1 MPNPLRNEGGFT
13 LIELIVI
20 LIIIGLLAAVAIPRY
35 VDLRS
40 EAVKAT
46 SKATLDAARAA
57 ISLNFA
63 SQTLTTGTYSSGL
76 TAGNITTT
84 LEGMMEN
91 VPKYP
96 SGFNWVLVD
105 AGAATRPAKV
115 SATLDGVDVN
125 TL

>member
-1 MPNPLRNEGGFT
+1 MLNPLRNEKGFT
-13 LIELIVI
+13 LIEIVVI
-20 LIIIGLLAAVAIPRY
+20 LIIIGILAAVAIPKY

-40 EAVKAT
+40 EAIKAT

-57 ISLNFA
+57 VSLNFA

-76 TAGNITTT
+76 TSANITAT
-84 LEGMMEN
+84 LEAMMDN

-96 SGFNWVLVD
+96 SGFDWYLVD
-105 AGAATRPAKV
+105 AGGPTKPAKV
-115 SATLDGVDVN
+115 SATLNTVDVT

>member
-1 MPNPLRNEGGFT
+1 MPNPLRNEKGFT
-13 LIELIVI
+13 LIEIVVI
-20 LIIIGLLAAVAIPRY
+20 LIIIGILAAVAIPKY

-40 EAVKAT
+40 EAIKAT

-57 ISLNFA
+57 VSLNFA

-76 TAGNITTT
+76 TTANITST
-84 LEGMMEN
+84 LEAMMDN

-96 SGFNWVLVD
+96 SGFLWYLVD
-105 AGAATRPAKV
+105 AGATTKPAKV
-115 SATLDGVDVN
+115 SATLNAVDVS

>member
-1 MPNPLRNEGGFT
+1 MLNPLRNEKGFT
-13 LIELIVI
+13 LIEIVVI
-20 LIIIGLLAAVAIPRY
+20 LIIIGILAAVAIPKY

-40 EAVKAT
+40 EAIKAT

-57 ISLNFA
+57 VSLNFA

-76 TAGNITTT
+76 TSANITAT
-84 LEGMMEN
+84 LEAMMDT

-96 SGFNWVLVD
+96 SGFDWYLVD
-105 AGAATRPAKV
+105 AGGPTKPAKV
-115 SATLDGVDVN
+115 SATLNAVDVT

>member
-1 MPNPLRNEGGFT
+1 MPNPLRNERGFT

-20 LIIIGLLAAVAIPRY
+20 LIIIGILAAVAIPRY

-57 ISLNFA
+57 ISLDFA
-63 SQTLTTGTYSSGL
+63 SKTLRTGTYSSGL
-76 TAGNITTT
+76 TSDNITTT
-84 LEGMMEN
+84 LEAMMEN

-96 SGFNWVLVD
+96 SGFGWVLVD
-105 AGAATRPAKV
+105 AGGETRPAKV
-115 SATLDGVDVN
+115 SATLNGVDVN

>member
-1 MPNPLRNEGGFT
+1 MLNPLRNEKGFT
-13 LIELIVI
+13 LIEIVVI
-20 LIIIGLLAAVAIPRY
+20 LIIIGILAAVAIPKY

-40 EAVKAT
+40 EAIKAT

-57 ISLNFA
+57 VSLNFA

-76 TAGNITTT
+76 TSANITAT
-84 LEGMMEN
+84 LEAMMDN

-96 SGFNWVLVD
+96 SGFTWYLVD
-105 AGAATRPAKV
+105 AGGPTKPAKV
-115 SATLDGVDVN
+115 SATLNAVDVT

>member
-1 MPNPLRNEGGFT
+1 MLNPLRNEKGFT
-13 LIELIVI
+13 LIEIVVI
-20 LIIIGLLAAVAIPRY
+20 LIIIGILAAVAIPKY

-40 EAVKAT
+40 EAIKAT

-57 ISLNFA
+57 VSLNFA

-76 TAGNITTT
+76 TSANITAT
-84 LEGMMEN
+84 LEAMMDN

-96 SGFNWVLVD
+96 SGFGWYLVD
-105 AGAATRPAKV
+105 AGGPTKPAKV
-115 SATLDGVDVN
+115 SATLNAVDVT